1 MTDTSIPST
10 RISDGA
16 PGSSYVEWSA
26 IFAGAMLTSAIIV
39 LMTAFG
45 SAIGLSLVS
54 PYHGPSPILFYV
66 VLALWFTWIT
76 VSSFVAGGYVTGR
89 LRRPIEGTTPHEVH
103 VRDGAHGLVVWAV
116 AVVIGTALATFSLSS
131 AVTTL
136 SLSSAIK
143 GGADLVK
150 SGASAMA
157 SSVGLNTDPMGYE
170 VDTLLRSD
178 GSATANR
185 SGSEG
190 NKVIVDTSHRDASH
204 ALAMGAAHGSLSSD
218 DRIYVARAI
227 AAHAGLSQTD
237 AEKRVDAI
245 FGQLKTAADKV
256 REAAETA
263 RKAGIILGVSVAPNA
278 EPIGSGVDNMPRGGG
293 SASAVN
299 NGTMETSRQEV
310 SRILLMS
317 AANGS
322 LSNDDRAYLVR
333 VLEARA
339 NLAQADAEKRID
351 ALSEQMK
358 TSADKVRATT
368 ETARKGGIL
377 LAFLTAA
384 TMVLGAAAAW
394 WGAGVGGRHR
404 DEKFDASHLTRW

>member
-1 MTDTSIPST
+1 MTDTSMRST
-10 RISDGA
+10 RISDGP

-143 GGADLVK
+143 GGADLAK

-157 SSVGLNTDPMGYE
+157 SSVGLNADPMGYQ

-178 GSATANR
+178 GKTAAGKSA
-185 SGSEG
+185 SVG
-190 NKVIVDTSHRDASH
+190 NSLTVETSRQDASH
-204 ALAMGAAHGSLSSD
+204 VLATGAAHGSLSGD

-227 AAHAGLSQTD
+227 AAHAGVSEAD

-245 FGQLKTAADKV
+245 FVKVKSAADKV
-256 REAAETA
+256 RDATETA
-263 RKAGIILGVSVAPNA
+263 RKAGIILGLSVAPNA
-278 EPIGSGVDNMPRGGG
+278 EPIGSGVDSMPRGDEN
-293 SASAVN
+293 ASAVKSA
-299 NGTMETSRQEV
+299 TMETSRQEV
-310 SRILLMS
+310 SRILSMS

-322 LSNDDRAYLVR
+322 LSSDDRAYLVR
-333 VLEARA
+333 VVAARA
-339 NLAQADAEKRID
+339 NLAQADAEQRVD

-358 TSADKVRATT
+358 TSADKVRATA

-404 DEKFDASHLTRW
+404 DENFDASHLTRW